1 MRGKGG
7 GVRREKRGS
16 EEGVRRGRRGVRREM
31 HVVVCATDDCEGRE
45 GVVIIFILVSQRRHL
60 SATLYFSFLS
70 LFQAMRSKSGAVPHH
85 REFLVTI
92 VLT

>member
-16 EEGVRRGRRGVRREM
+16 EEGGEM
-31 HVVVCATDDCEGRE
+31 PVVVCATDDCEGRE